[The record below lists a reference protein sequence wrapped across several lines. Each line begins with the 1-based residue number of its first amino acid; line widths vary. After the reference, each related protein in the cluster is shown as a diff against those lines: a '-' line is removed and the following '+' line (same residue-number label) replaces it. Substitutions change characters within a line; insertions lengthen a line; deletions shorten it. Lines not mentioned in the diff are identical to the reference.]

1 MRRWREV
8 ERVGLPLLSRCVRF
22 AAALSL
28 LALAACAQSDA
39 TALSGASS
47 DFIVVGDF
55 AVPRGVVR
63 LDPTMGFS
71 LYRGE
76 PGVPAQQRAAS
87 IGRAV
92 GFLVTD
98 TIVDRLRALGYD
110 AVSTSNPNPPNSGYR
125 ALIVSGTFRVIGEG
139 NRRRAGDEHS
149 AVIAEVA
156 IKAEL
161 PGGAIQPVQ
170 SFAVDSRSAPK
181 VHDNNG
187 ATRRETG
194 VDADATNVG
203 AEIAR
208 VVGEVARRNNWLPA
222 RH

>member
-1 MRRWREV
+1 
-8 ERVGLPLLSRCVRF
+8 VGVPLLLRLTRISAVF
-22 AAALSL
+22 AL
-28 LALAACAQSDA
+28 LALAGCAQDGLQGLGS
-39 TALSGASS
+39 SKPS
-47 DFIVVGDF
+47 DFIVVSDF
-55 AVPRGVVR
+55 AVPAGAVR
-63 LDPTMGFS
+63 LDPSFGFS

-76 PGVPAQQRAAS
+76 AGVPPEKRASS

-98 TIVDRLRALGYD
+98 TITDRLRALGYD
-110 AVSTSNPNPPNSGYR
+110 AVSTTNPNPAGSGYR
-125 ALIVSGTFRVIGEG
+125 ALIVTGTFRTIDEG
-139 NRRRAGDEHS
+139 QRRHPLEAHS
-149 AVIAEVA
+149 AVIADVA

-161 PGGAIQPVQ
+161 PGGQVQPVQ
-170 SFAVDSRSAPK
+170 NFTIDSRAAPQAQA
-181 VHDNNG
+181 NSG
-187 ATRRETG
+187 ATKRETG